1 MENTVIF
8 LIAFPFLSAMI
19 LALFK
24 SNRVRKAVT
33 YASSAIIIAAAIIFA
48 VEYFTYNSSI
58 LANHEINGFTNLP
71 SIFGMNFD
79 AFMTSFIG
87 AGEIFLVVLITV
99 LSIKYKKY
107 Y

>member
-1 MENTVIF
+1 MESTVIF

-48 VEYFTYNSSI
+48 VEHTTAVF
-58 LANHEINGFTNLP
+58 
-71 SIFGMNFD
+71 
-79 AFMTSFIG
+79 
-87 AGEIFLVVLITV
+87 
-99 LSIKYKKY
+99 
-107 Y
+107 